1 MCLFFGRFNKIPDSN
16 LYHTSVDTLLK
27 VIHVLNQQMIFD
39 AIYTMANMHGPE
51 NQGVGVGMAVFNMTS
66 NDQFLHFFFSFCIFR
81 HCSSRGL
88 NYS

>member
-1 MCLFFGRFNKIPDSN
+1 
-16 LYHTSVDTLLK
+16 
-27 VIHVLNQQMIFD
+27 MIFD

-51 NQGVGVGMAVFNMTS
+51 NQGMGVGMAVFNMTS

-88 NYS
+88 NILREVLPLKDRTMVLLNWLLKSLL